1 MPRFFTNVCLQAG
14 EQLSLPIEVVR
25 HMVVLRLRVGE
36 EVRLFN
42 NDGCDYLAR
51 ILDLHKREA
60 RVEITGK
67 IDVQSE
73 SNFVITLMISLI
85 ANDKFELVIQKAV
98 ELGVQKIIPII
109 TEKTQRVKIDRY
121 AGKLEHWQKIIIS
134 ASEQCGRA
142 KLASISEIKSM
153 DEALS
158 ENKSDINF
166 ILSPRHIAIE
176 NNLVFDK
183 PYSASLVI
191 GPEGGFTEE
200 EIQLA
205 NQAGFLS
212 LNLGT
217 RILRAET
224 AAITAISLLHCRFG
238 DFQIN

>member
-1 MPRFFTNVCLQAG
+1 MPRFFTNVCLQVG

-25 HMVVLRLRVGE
+25 HMMVLRLRVGE

-109 TEKTQRVKIDRY
+109 TEKTQRVKIDR
-121 AGKLEHWQKIIIS
+121 
-134 ASEQCGRA
+134 
-142 KLASISEIKSM
+142 
-153 DEALS
+153 
-158 ENKSDINF
+158 
-166 ILSPRHIAIE
+166 
-176 NNLVFDK
+176 
-183 PYSASLVI
+183 
-191 GPEGGFTEE
+191 
-200 EIQLA
+200 
-205 NQAGFLS
+205 
-212 LNLGT
+212 
-217 RILRAET
+217 
-224 AAITAISLLHCRFG
+224 
-238 DFQIN
+238 